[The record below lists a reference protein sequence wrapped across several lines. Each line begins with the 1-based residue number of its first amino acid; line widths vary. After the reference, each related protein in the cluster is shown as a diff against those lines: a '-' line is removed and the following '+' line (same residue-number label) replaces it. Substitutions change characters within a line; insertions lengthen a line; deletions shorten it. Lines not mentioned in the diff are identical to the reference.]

1 MGEGELTKNA
11 LLCIAMSITII
22 IILITAGISIYAFE
36 RRDIMSK
43 LIFNP
48 YVVNVRKEWYRFFS
62 HGLIHA
68 DYTHLA
74 VNMWVLYIFG
84 KNVEAGYSLNLG
96 AMGPIAFVLMYVSAI
111 GVASI
116 STYVKYKDNP
126 SYNSLGA
133 SGATSAV
140 LYASIMLNPFGGI
153 GLLFIPIY
161 IPAIVFGILYL
172 IYSSYMSKK
181 GGDNVNHEAHFYGAV
196 FGFLYTLLLKPKL
209 GLEFIDQVKD
219 YIGF

>member
-1 MGEGELTKNA
+1 
-11 LLCIAMSITII
+11 MSITII
-22 IILITAGISIYAFE
+22 IIIITVGASVYALQQRE
-36 RRDIMSK
+36 IMSK

-84 KNVEAGYSLNLG
+84 KNVEIMYRIEYGSLG
-96 AMGPIAFVLMYVSAI
+96 TIAFILMYVSAI
-111 GVASI
+111 GIASI

-126 SYNSLGA
+126 GYNSLGA

-140 LYASIMLNPFGGI
+140 LYASIMLHPFGGI
-153 GLLFIPIY
+153 GLLFIPIF
-161 IPAIVFGILYL
+161 IPAVLFGVLYL
-172 IYSSYMSKK
+172 VYSSYMGRR

-209 GLEFIDQVKD
+209 GLDFIDQVKD

>member
-1 MGEGELTKNA
+1 
-11 LLCIAMSITII
+11 MSITLII
-22 IILITAGISIYAFE
+22 IIITAAISIYAFE
-36 RRDIMSK
+36 RREIMSK

-84 KNVEAGYSLNLG
+84 KNVEFLYNIHYGSLG
-96 AMGPIAFVLMYVSAI
+96 TIAFILMYVSAI
-111 GVASI
+111 GIASI
-116 STYVKYKDNP
+116 STYVKHKADP
-126 SYNSLGA
+126 GYNSLGA

-140 LYASIMLNPFGGI
+140 VYASIMLNPMGGI

-161 IPAIVFGILYL
+161 IPAFLFGILYL
-172 IYSSYMSKK
+172 VYSSYMGRR
-181 GGDNVNHEAHFYGAV
+181 GGDYINHEAHFYGAV
-196 FGFLYTLLLKPKL
+196 FGFLYTLLLKPQL
-209 GLEFIDQVKD
+209 GLDFIKQIQD
-219 YIGF
+219 YIGL

>member
-1 MGEGELTKNA
+1 
-11 LLCIAMSITII
+11 MSITII
-22 IILITAGISIYAFE
+22 IIIITAGISIYAFE
-36 RRDIMSK
+36 RMEIMSK

-96 AMGPIAFVLMYVSAI
+96 AMGPIAFVLMYVSAVAI
-111 GVASI
+111 ASI
-116 STYVKYKDNP
+116 STFIKFKDNP
-126 SYNSLGA
+126 GYNSLGA

-140 LYASIMLNPFGGI
+140 VYASIMLNPLGGM

-161 IPAIVFGILYL
+161 IPAVLFGVLYL
-172 IYSSYMSKK
+172 VYASYMSKR
-181 GGDNVNHEAHFYGAV
+181 GGDNINHEAHFYGAV
-196 FGFLYTLLLKPKL
+196 FGFFYTLLIKPQL
-209 GLEFIDQVKD
+209 GLDFINQIRNA
-219 YIGF
+219 IGL